1 MQNIIMHR
9 TWHAWI
15 AVCVGAACTV
25 HAAQPAD
32 PAPSVE
38 GTKLLAVEARS
49 STPKTYVL
57 SRDHVN
63 LVRIK
68 GAKITDAV
76 YDAQALEVSA
86 DKARGIVFIR
96 VRKAWLEKGQDVTSA
111 FFNTDNENHSVR
123 FVVSSVPSQ
132 TVDLEEAR
140 HSVNAED
147 VVARELALARP
158 LMKFSDADYITEL
171 KHLVR
176 EAHRVST
183 GLPLSGTATPTLGM
197 LKTEGTDQEK
207 TVPIAVSD
215 ERIPWRGM
223 GVRTTGAFLTRD
235 KLVETL
241 VITNLQPRVQNV
253 DVASLAKT
261 ATGTLAVAVEK
272 TRLKTAERTL
282 CIVIRSRAL
291 AVMGSE
297 AGLVLT
303 GALLADA
310 SQGSER

>member
-1 MQNIIMHR
+1 MHK
-9 TWHAWI
+9 TWHAVL
-15 AVCVGAACTV
+15 ALACTAACAFEVTE
-25 HAAQPAD
+25 AAET
-32 PAPSVE
+32 APTVE
-38 GTKLLAVEARS
+38 GTQLPTVEAGQ

-132 TVDLEEAR
+132 TVDLQEAR
-140 HSVNAED
+140 HKSDADD

-197 LKTEGTDQEK
+197 LKTEGTETEEK

-215 ERIPWRGM
+215 ERIAWRGM

-253 DVASLAKT
+253 DVASLAKI

-282 CIVIRSRAL
+282 CVVIRSRAM
-291 AVMGSE
+291 AVMESE

-310 SQGSER
+310 EKGSER